1 MSLQMYGKPR
11 LLRFSLIR
19 TRLTLWIV
27 TIVVVGMLAFVLT
40 TFVVANTLLQRQNEV
55 RLQQTVLSLSTA
67 LAQETDANLSSVRRE
82 LDAFGTPENYLQYQ
96 NQQGVPIASS
106 SNMGRLVLPLSQ
118 LRPAIAANRV
128 DVLVFDTTSFFMYGH
143 AVVTRGQIQGYV
155 LGAHTVT
162 DSETLNLVFTFLSM
176 GGGVTLLVIALLVW
190 LLVRRMLRP
199 LEHLAVSASD
209 IARTS
214 DHALRVQARERP
226 DEINSLAQTINGML
240 HSLEGA
246 YRDVQNVNDLQRR
259 FLADV
264 SHELRTP
271 LTIMLSSL
279 DLMKKE
285 RGGDPEFQANALEN
299 IQLEAE
305 RMARMVM
312 QLLILARTDAS
323 ATLTREPLLVVDI
336 VDDVCRKARPADG
349 KLNLEYR
356 ELDTVEDA
364 VVLGNADYLKQ
375 LFLILL
381 ENAFKYTP
389 EGGKVE
395 VIGTLNEDTV
405 AITVADTG
413 IGIAESDLSRVFD
426 RFYRAENARFRSG
439 MGLGLSIAQSVAEQ
453 HGGTIT
459 LESTVGQG
467 SRFTVI
473 LPLLNRGDMVGERS
487 EREQAHAAE
496 KNGLVGH
503 T

>member
-1 MSLQMYGKPR
+1 
-11 LLRFSLIR
+11 
-19 TRLTLWIV
+19 
-27 TIVVVGMLAFVLT
+27 
-40 TFVVANTLLQRQNEV
+40 
-55 RLQQTVLSLSTA
+55 
-67 LAQETDANLSSVRRE
+67 
-82 LDAFGTPENYLQYQ
+82 
-96 NQQGVPIASS
+96 
-106 SNMGRLVLPLSQ
+106 
-118 LRPAIAANRV
+118 
-128 DVLVFDTTSFFMYGH
+128 
-143 AVVTRGQIQGYV
+143 
-155 LGAHTVT
+155 
-162 DSETLNLVFTFLSM
+162 
-176 GGGVTLLVIALLVW
+176 
-190 LLVRRMLRP
+190 
-199 LEHLAVSASD
+199 LEA
-209 IARTS
+209 
-214 DHALRVQARERP
+214 E
-226 DEINSLAQTINGML
+226 
-240 HSLEGA
+240 
-246 YRDVQNVNDLQRR
+246 QNVNDLQRR
-259 FLADV
+259 FLAEV

-285 RGGDPEFQANALEN
+285 WGGDPAFQANALEN
-299 IQLEAE
+299 IHAEAQ
-305 RMARMVM
+305 RMVRLVT

-356 ELDTVEDA
+356 EPDLVEDA

-413 IGIAESDLSRVFD
+413 IGIAESDRSRVFD